1 MDLDELEGDTDN
13 SKESQIEQ
21 AIEETEAEFEVNEI
35 NMNKEINHLQ
45 DELTSVSFSVKTH
58 SEIFIDI
65 FIISPI
71 F

>member
-45 DELTSVSFSVKTH
+45 DELTSVSFSVEKVRYL
-58 SEIFIDI
+58 
-65 FIISPI
+65 
-71 F
+71 